1 MYLRRKV
8 DIYLNEWH
16 CNKGRKPLII
26 KGARQ
31 VGKTESILRFAK
43 ANYDNIIYINF
54 ALDKKYCVITEDG
67 YTVEAINKAISRI
80 DPTKTFVE
88 GTTLIFFDEIQDH
101 PDIATSLKSYCIDGR
116 YDVICSGSL
125 LGLYYKKIESN
136 SVGYKTDYTM
146 RSMDF
151 EEFLWAKG
159 YDDRLRVELLNAML
173 DGTPLS
179 SALLQS
185 LSEAFLDYVIV
196 GGMPAVVLEY
206 SSSGMFSN
214 TLQLQKQLLADYEE
228 DITKY
233 AEGMDQSRILN
244 VFRHIPVQLAKENK
258 KFQISKVASG
268 ARFKDYRG
276 AIEWLSNAGIIN
288 VCYCLANPELPLKGN
303 YDETKYK
310 IYMADTGLLIAMLDD
325 ETQEDLRSRKNI
337 GTYRGGLYENVVG
350 DMLVKAGYDL
360 YYYSKENSTLEE
372 DFFVRNTESLIPLEV
387 KAKNGNSK
395 SLSTLIKSDSY
406 PDIHFGLKLIDGNIG
421 IDGNIRTFPHY
432 MTFLLK
438 EYLKEADNL
447 IHDN

>member
-8 DIYLNEWH
+8 DSYLDGWRVDPDH
-16 CNKGRKPLII
+16 KPLII

-31 VGKTESILRFAK
+31 VGKTESIKRFAE
-43 ANYDNIIYINF
+43 ANYDNVIYINF
-54 ALDKKYCVITEDG
+54 ALDKKFCVITEDG
-67 YTVEAINKAISRI
+67 YTVEAVNKAISRI
-80 DPTKTFVE
+80 NPAINFIE
-88 GTTLIFFDEIQDH
+88 GKTLIFFDEIQDH
-101 PDIATSLKSYCIDGR
+101 PDIATTLKAYCIDGR

-125 LGLYYKKIESN
+125 LGIYYKRIESN

-151 EEFLWAKG
+151 EEFIWAKG
-159 YDDRLRVELLNAML
+159 YDDRLKTDLLEGML
-173 DGTPLS
+173 KGTPLS
-179 SALLQS
+179 ASIIQV
-185 LSEAFLDYVIV
+185 LSEVFLDYVIV
-196 GGMPAVVLEY
+196 GGMPAVVSEY
-206 SSSGMFSN
+206 ICSGLFSN
-214 TLQLQKQLLADYEE
+214 TLQIQKQLIADYEE

-288 VCYCLANPELPLKGN
+288 VCYCLEYPEFPLKGN
-303 YDETKYK
+303 YDDSKYK

-337 GTYRGGLYENVVG
+337 GTYRGGIYENIVG

-360 YYYSKENSTLEE
+360 YYYSKENSRLEE
-372 DFFVRNTESLIPLEV
+372 DFFVRNTESLIPIEV

-395 SLSTLIKSDSY
+395 SLSTLIKSESY
-406 PDIHFGLKLIDGNIG
+406 PDIHFGIKLINGNIG

-432 MTFLLK
+432 LVFLLK
-438 EYLKEADNL
+438 DYLRMG
-447 IHDN
+447 

>member
-1 MYLRRKV
+1 MYLKRKV
-8 DIYLNEWH
+8 DKYLSEWYENPDH
-16 CNKGRKPLII
+16 KPLII

-31 VGKTESILRFAK
+31 VGKTESIMRFAK
-43 ANYDNIIYINF
+43 TNYDNVIYINF
-54 ALDKKYCVITEDG
+54 ALDKKYRVITEDG
-67 YTVEAINKAISRI
+67 YTVEAVNKAISRI
-80 DPTKTFVE
+80 DPSKDFAH
-88 GTTLIFFDEIQDH
+88 GKTLIFFDEIQDH
-101 PDIATSLKSYCIDGR
+101 PDIATTLKAYCIDRR

-125 LGLYYKKIESN
+125 LGIYYKRIESN

-146 RSMDF
+146 RSLDF

-159 YDDRLRVELLNAML
+159 YDDGLKADLLKAMQ
-173 DGTPLS
+173 DGAPLS
-179 SALLQS
+179 AS
-185 LSEAFLDYVIV
+185 LVQVMSEVFLDYVIV

-206 SSSGMFSN
+206 VSSGMFSN

-233 AEGMDQSRILN
+233 AEGLDQSRILN

-288 VCYCLANPELPLKGN
+288 VCYCLNYPEFPLKGN

-350 DMLVKAGYDL
+350 DMLVKAGFDL

-372 DFFVRNTESLIPLEV
+372 DFFVRNTENLIPLEV
-387 KAKNGNSK
+387 KARNGNSK

-406 PDIHFGLKLIDGNIG
+406 PDIHFGIKLIDGNIG
-421 IDGNIRTFPHY
+421 VESNIRTFPHY
-432 MTFLLK
+432 LVFLLRD
-438 EYLKEADNL
+438 YLRGE
-447 IHDN
+447 

>member
-1 MYLRRKV
+1 MYLKRKV
-8 DIYLNEWH
+8 DKYLSEWYEKTDH
-16 CNKGRKPLII
+16 KPLII

-31 VGKTESILRFAK
+31 VGKTESIMRFAET
-43 ANYDNIIYINF
+43 NYDNIIYINF
-54 ALDKKYCVITEDG
+54 ALDKKYRVITEDG
-67 YTVEAINKAISRI
+67 YTVEAVNKAISRI
-80 DPTKTFVE
+80 DPSKNFAH
-88 GTTLIFFDEIQDH
+88 GKTLIFFDEIQDH
-101 PDIATSLKSYCIDGR
+101 PDIATTLKAYCIDRR

-125 LGLYYKKIESN
+125 LGIYYKKIESN

-146 RSMDF
+146 RSLDF

-159 YDDRLRVELLNAML
+159 YDDGLKADLLKAMQ
-173 DGTPLS
+173 DGAPLS
-179 SALLQS
+179 AS
-185 LSEAFLDYVIV
+185 LVQVMSEVFLDYVIV

-206 SSSGMFSN
+206 VSSGMFSN

-233 AEGMDQSRILN
+233 AEGLDQSRILN

-276 AIEWLSNAGIIN
+276 AIEWLANAGIIN
-288 VCYCLANPELPLKGN
+288 VCYCLNYPEIPLKGN

-350 DMLVKAGYDL
+350 DMLVKAGFDL

-372 DFFVRNTESLIPLEV
+372 DFFVRNTENLIPLEV
-387 KAKNGNSK
+387 KARNGNSK

-406 PDIHFGLKLIDGNIG
+406 PDIHFGIKLIDGNIG
-421 IDGNIRTFPHY
+421 VESNIRTFPHY
-432 MTFLLK
+432 LVFLLRD
-438 EYLKEADNL
+438 YLRGE
-447 IHDN
+447 

>member
-1 MYLRRKV
+1 MYLKRKV
-8 DIYLNEWH
+8 DKYLSEWYEKTDH
-16 CNKGRKPLII
+16 KPLII

-31 VGKTESILRFAK
+31 VGKTESIMRFAET
-43 ANYDNIIYINF
+43 NYDNVIYINF
-54 ALDKKYCVITEDG
+54 ALDKKYRVITEDG
-67 YTVEAINKAISRI
+67 YTVEAVNKAISRI
-80 DPTKTFVE
+80 DPSKNFTHGK
-88 GTTLIFFDEIQDH
+88 TLIFFDEIQDH
-101 PDIATSLKSYCIDGR
+101 PDIATTLKAYCIDRR

-125 LGLYYKKIESN
+125 LGIYYKKIESN

-146 RSMDF
+146 RSLDF

-159 YDDRLRVELLNAML
+159 YDDGLKADLLKAMQ
-173 DGTPLS
+173 DGAPLS
-179 SALLQS
+179 AS
-185 LSEAFLDYVIV
+185 LVQVMSEVFLDYVIV

-206 SSSGMFSN
+206 VSSGMFSN

-233 AEGMDQSRILN
+233 AEGLDQSRILN

-276 AIEWLSNAGIIN
+276 AIEWLANAGIIN
-288 VCYCLANPELPLKGN
+288 VCYCLNYPEFPLKGN
-303 YDETKYK
+303 YNETKYK

-350 DMLVKAGYDL
+350 DMLVKAGFDL
-360 YYYSKENSTLEE
+360 YYYSKENSTLKE
-372 DFFVRNTESLIPLEV
+372 DFFVRNTENLIPLEV
-387 KAKNGNSK
+387 KARNGNSK

-406 PDIHFGLKLIDGNIG
+406 PDIHFGIKLIDGNIG
-421 IDGNIRTFPHY
+421 VESNIRTFPHY
-432 MTFLLK
+432 LVFLLRD
-438 EYLKEADNL
+438 YLRGE
-447 IHDN
+447 

>member
-8 DIYLNEWH
+8 DSYLDEWRVDPDH
-16 CNKGRKPLII
+16 KPLII

-31 VGKTESILRFAK
+31 VGKTESIKRFAE
-43 ANYDNIIYINF
+43 ANYDNVIYINF
-54 ALDKKYCVITEDG
+54 ALDKKFCVITEDG
-67 YTVEAINKAISRI
+67 YTVEAVNKAISRI
-80 DPTKTFVE
+80 NPAINFIE
-88 GTTLIFFDEIQDH
+88 GKTLIFFDEIQDH
-101 PDIATSLKSYCIDGR
+101 PDIATTLKAYCIDGR

-125 LGLYYKKIESN
+125 LGIYYKRIESN

-151 EEFLWAKG
+151 EEFIWAKG
-159 YDDRLRVELLNAML
+159 YDDELKEDLLEGML
-173 DGTPLS
+173 KGTPLS
-179 SALLQS
+179 ASIIQV

-196 GGMPAVVLEY
+196 GGMPAVVSEY
-206 SSSGMFSN
+206 IRSGLFSN
-214 TLQLQKQLLADYEE
+214 TLQIQKQLIVDYEE

-288 VCYCLANPELPLKGN
+288 VCYCLEYPEFPLKGN
-303 YDETKYK
+303 YDDSKYK

-337 GTYRGGLYENVVG
+337 GTYRGGIYENIVG

-360 YYYSKENSTLEE
+360 YYYSKENSRLEE
-372 DFFVRNTESLIPLEV
+372 DFFVRNTESLIPIEV

-395 SLSTLIKSDSY
+395 SLSTLIKSESY
-406 PDIHFGLKLIDGNIG
+406 PDIHFGIKLIDGNIG
-421 IDGNIRTFPHY
+421 VDGNIRTFPHY
-432 MTFLLK
+432 LVFLLK
-438 EYLKEADNL
+438 DYLRMG
-447 IHDN
+447 

>member
-1 MYLRRKV
+1 MYLKRKV
-8 DIYLNEWH
+8 DKYLSEWYENTDH
-16 CNKGRKPLII
+16 KPLII

-31 VGKTESILRFAK
+31 VGKTESIMRFAK
-43 ANYDNIIYINF
+43 TNYDNVIYINF
-54 ALDKKYCVITEDG
+54 ALDKKYRVITEDG
-67 YTVEAINKAISRI
+67 YTVEAVNKAISRI
-80 DPTKTFVE
+80 DPSKNFAP
-88 GTTLIFFDEIQDH
+88 GKTLIFFDEIQDH
-101 PDIATSLKSYCIDGR
+101 PDIATTLKAYCIDRR

-125 LGLYYKKIESN
+125 LGIYYKRIESN

-146 RSMDF
+146 RSLDF

-159 YDDRLRVELLNAML
+159 YDDGLKADLLKAMQ
-173 DGTPLS
+173 DGAPLS
-179 SALLQS
+179 AS
-185 LSEAFLDYVIV
+185 LVQVMSEAFLDYVIV

-206 SSSGMFSN
+206 VSSGMFSN
-214 TLQLQKQLLADYEE
+214 TLQLQRQLLADYEE

-233 AEGMDQSRILN
+233 AEGLDQSRILN

-288 VCYCLANPELPLKGN
+288 VCYCLNYPELPLKGN

-350 DMLVKAGYDL
+350 DMLVKAGFDL

-372 DFFVRNTESLIPLEV
+372 DFFVRNTENLIPLEV
-387 KAKNGNSK
+387 KARNGNSK

-406 PDIHFGLKLIDGNIG
+406 PDIHFGIKLIDGNIG
-421 IDGNIRTFPHY
+421 VESNIRTFPHY
-432 MTFLLK
+432 LVFLLR
-438 EYLKEADNL
+438 EYLRG
-447 IHDN
+447 

>member
-8 DIYLNEWH
+8 DSYLDEWRVDPDH
-16 CNKGRKPLII
+16 KPLII

-31 VGKTESILRFAK
+31 VGKTESVKRFAE
-43 ANYDNIIYINF
+43 ANYDNVIYINF
-54 ALDKKYCVITEDG
+54 ALDKKFCVITEDG
-67 YTVEAINKAISRI
+67 YTVEAVNKAISRI
-80 DPTKTFVE
+80 NPAINFIE
-88 GTTLIFFDEIQDH
+88 GKTLIFFDEIQDH
-101 PDIATSLKSYCIDGR
+101 PDIATTLKAYCIDGR

-125 LGLYYKKIESN
+125 LGIYYKRIESN

-151 EEFLWAKG
+151 EEFIWAKG
-159 YDDRLRVELLNAML
+159 YDDELKEDLLERML
-173 DGTPLS
+173 KGTPLS
-179 SALLQS
+179 ASIIQV

-196 GGMPAVVLEY
+196 GGMPAVVSEY
-206 SSSGMFSN
+206 IRSGLFSN
-214 TLQLQKQLLADYEE
+214 TLQIQKQLIVDYEE

-288 VCYCLANPELPLKGN
+288 VCYCLEYPEFPLKGN
-303 YDETKYK
+303 YDDSKYK

-337 GTYRGGLYENVVG
+337 GTYRGGIYENIVG

-360 YYYSKENSTLEE
+360 YYYSKENSRLEE
-372 DFFVRNTESLIPLEV
+372 DFFVRNTESLIPIEV

-395 SLSTLIKSDSY
+395 SLSTLIKSESY
-406 PDIHFGLKLIDGNIG
+406 PDIHFGIKLINGNIG

-432 MTFLLK
+432 LVFLLK
-438 EYLKEADNL
+438 DYLRMG
-447 IHDN
+447 

>member
-1 MYLRRKV
+1 MYLKRKI
-8 DIYLNEWH
+8 DTYLKEWYGTSDH
-16 CNKGRKPLII
+16 KPLIV

-31 VGKTESILRFAK
+31 VGKTESIMQFAK

-67 YTVEAINKAISRI
+67 YTVDVVNKAISRI
-80 DPTKTFVE
+80 DPSKSFIE
-88 GTTLIFFDEIQDH
+88 GKTLIFFDEIQDH
-101 PDIATSLKSYCIDGR
+101 PDIATTLKSYCKDGR

-136 SVGYKTDYTM
+136 SVGHKTDYTM
-146 RSMDF
+146 RSLDF

-159 YDDRLRVELLNAML
+159 YDDGLKADLLKTML
-173 DGTPLS
+173 SGAPL
-179 SALLQS
+179 AAS
-185 LSEAFLDYVIV
+185 LIQVMSEAFLDYVIV

-206 SSSGMFSN
+206 VRSGMFSN

-258 KFQISKVASG
+258 KFQISKVAAG
-268 ARFKDYRG
+268 ARFRDYRG

-288 VCYCLANPELPLKGN
+288 VCYCMNYPEIPLKGN

-337 GTYRGGLYENVVG
+337 GTYRGGLYENIVG

-372 DFFVRNTESLIPLEV
+372 DFFVRNTESLIPVEV

-395 SLSTLIKSDSY
+395 SLSTLIKSESY
-406 PDIHFGLKLIDGNIG
+406 PDIHFGIKLIDGNVG
-421 IDGNIRTFPHY
+421 VEGNIRSFPHY
-432 MTFLLK
+432 LVFLLRD
-438 EYLKEADNL
+438 YLRG
-447 IHDN
+447 

>member
-1 MYLRRKV
+1 MYLKRKV
-8 DIYLNEWH
+8 DKYLSEWYENTDH
-16 CNKGRKPLII
+16 KPLII

-31 VGKTESILRFAK
+31 VGKTESIMRFAK
-43 ANYDNIIYINF
+43 TNYDNVIYINF
-54 ALDKKYCVITEDG
+54 ALDKKYRVITEDG
-67 YTVEAINKAISRI
+67 YTVEAVNKAISRI
-80 DPTKTFVE
+80 DPSKDFAH
-88 GTTLIFFDEIQDH
+88 GKTLIFFDEIQDH
-101 PDIATSLKSYCIDGR
+101 PDIATTLKAYCIDRR

-125 LGLYYKKIESN
+125 LGIYYKRIESN

-146 RSMDF
+146 RSLDF

-159 YDDRLRVELLNAML
+159 YDDGLKADLLKAMQ
-173 DGTPLS
+173 DGAPLS
-179 SALLQS
+179 AS
-185 LSEAFLDYVIV
+185 LVQVMSEAFLDYVIV

-206 SSSGMFSN
+206 VSSGMFSN

-233 AEGMDQSRILN
+233 AEGLDQSRILN

-288 VCYCLANPELPLKGN
+288 VCYCLNYPELPLKGN

-350 DMLVKAGYDL
+350 DMLVKAGFDL

-372 DFFVRNTESLIPLEV
+372 DFFVRNTENLIPLEV
-387 KAKNGNSK
+387 KARNGNSK

-406 PDIHFGLKLIDGNIG
+406 PDIHFGIKLIDGNIG
-421 IDGNIRTFPHY
+421 VESNIRIFPHY
-432 MTFLLK
+432 LVFLLR
-438 EYLKEADNL
+438 EYLRG
-447 IHDN
+447 

>member
-1 MYLRRKV
+1 MYLKRKV
-8 DIYLNEWH
+8 DKYLSEWYEKTDH
-16 CNKGRKPLII
+16 KPLII

-31 VGKTESILRFAK
+31 VGKTESIMRFAET
-43 ANYDNIIYINF
+43 NYDNVIYINF
-54 ALDKKYCVITEDG
+54 ALDKKYRVITEDG
-67 YTVEAINKAISRI
+67 YTVEAVNKAISRI
-80 DPTKTFVE
+80 DPSKNFTHGK
-88 GTTLIFFDEIQDH
+88 TLIFFDEIQDH
-101 PDIATSLKSYCIDGR
+101 PDIATTLKAYCIDRR

-125 LGLYYKKIESN
+125 LGIYYKKIESN

-146 RSMDF
+146 RSLDF

-159 YDDRLRVELLNAML
+159 YDDGLKADLLKAMQ
-173 DGTPLS
+173 DGAPLS
-179 SALLQS
+179 AS
-185 LSEAFLDYVIV
+185 LVQVMSEVFLDYVIV

-206 SSSGMFSN
+206 VSSGMFSN

-233 AEGMDQSRILN
+233 AEGLDQSRILN

-288 VCYCLANPELPLKGN
+288 VCYCLNYPEIPLKGN

-350 DMLVKAGYDL
+350 DMLVKAGFDL

-372 DFFVRNTESLIPLEV
+372 DFFVRNTENLIPLEV
-387 KAKNGNSK
+387 KARNGNSK

-406 PDIHFGLKLIDGNIG
+406 PDIHFGIKLIDGNIG
-421 IDGNIRTFPHY
+421 VESNIRTFPHY
-432 MTFLLK
+432 LVFLLRD
-438 EYLKEADNL
+438 YLRGE
-447 IHDN
+447 

>member
-1 MYLRRKV
+1 MYLKRKV
-8 DIYLNEWH
+8 DKYLSEWYEKTDH
-16 CNKGRKPLII
+16 KPLII

-31 VGKTESILRFAK
+31 VGKTESIMRFAET
-43 ANYDNIIYINF
+43 NYDNVIYINF
-54 ALDKKYCVITEDG
+54 ALDKKYRVITEDG
-67 YTVEAINKAISRI
+67 YTVEAVNKAISRI
-80 DPTKTFVE
+80 DPSKNFAH
-88 GTTLIFFDEIQDH
+88 GKTLIFFDEIQDH
-101 PDIATSLKSYCIDGR
+101 PDIATTLKAYCIDRR

-125 LGLYYKKIESN
+125 LGIYYKKIESN

-146 RSMDF
+146 RSLDF

-159 YDDRLRVELLNAML
+159 YDDGLKADLLKAMQ
-173 DGTPLS
+173 DGAPLS
-179 SALLQS
+179 AS
-185 LSEAFLDYVIV
+185 LVQVMSEVFLDYVIV

-206 SSSGMFSN
+206 VSSGMFSN

-233 AEGMDQSRILN
+233 AEGLDQSRILN

-276 AIEWLSNAGIIN
+276 AIEWLANAGIIN
-288 VCYCLANPELPLKGN
+288 VCYCLNYPEIPLKGN

-350 DMLVKAGYDL
+350 DMLVKAGFDL

-372 DFFVRNTESLIPLEV
+372 DFFVRNTENLIPLEV
-387 KAKNGNSK
+387 KARNGNSK

-406 PDIHFGLKLIDGNIG
+406 PDIHFGIKLIDGNIG
-421 IDGNIRTFPHY
+421 VESNIRTFPHY
-432 MTFLLK
+432 LVFLLRD
-438 EYLKEADNL
+438 YLRGE
-447 IHDN
+447 

>member
-1 MYLRRKV
+1 MYLKRKV
-8 DIYLNEWH
+8 DKYLSEWYENPDH
-16 CNKGRKPLII
+16 KPLII

-31 VGKTESILRFAK
+31 VGKTESIMRFAET
-43 ANYDNIIYINF
+43 NYDNVIYINF
-54 ALDKKYCVITEDG
+54 ALDKKYRVITEDG
-67 YTVEAINKAISRI
+67 YTVEAVNKAISRI
-80 DPTKTFVE
+80 DPSKDFAH
-88 GTTLIFFDEIQDH
+88 GKTLIFFDEIQDH
-101 PDIATSLKSYCIDGR
+101 PDIATTLKAYCIDRR

-125 LGLYYKKIESN
+125 LGIYYKRIESN

-146 RSMDF
+146 RSLDF

-159 YDDRLRVELLNAML
+159 YDDGLKADLLKAL
-173 DGTPLS
+173 QDGAPLS
-179 SALLQS
+179 AS
-185 LSEAFLDYVIV
+185 LVQVMSEVFLDYVIV

-206 SSSGMFSN
+206 VSSGMFSN

-233 AEGMDQSRILN
+233 AEGLDQSRILN

-288 VCYCLANPELPLKGN
+288 VCYCLNYPEFPLKGN

-350 DMLVKAGYDL
+350 DMLVKAGFDL

-372 DFFVRNTESLIPLEV
+372 DFFVRNTENLIPLEV
-387 KAKNGNSK
+387 KARNGNSK

-406 PDIHFGLKLIDGNIG
+406 PDIHFGIKLIDGNIG
-421 IDGNIRTFPHY
+421 VESNIRTFPHY
-432 MTFLLK
+432 LVFLLRD
-438 EYLKEADNL
+438 YLRGE
-447 IHDN
+447 

>member
-1 MYLRRKV
+1 MYLKRKV

-16 CNKGRKPLII
+16 SKIERKPLII

-31 VGKTESILRFAK
+31 VGKTESIMRFAK
-43 ANYDNIIYINF
+43 ANYDNVIYINF

-67 YTVEAINKAISRI
+67 YTVEAVNKAISRI
-80 DPTKTFVE
+80 DPAKAFIEGKTV
-88 GTTLIFFDEIQDH
+88 IIFDEVQDH
-101 PDIATSLKSYCIDGR
+101 PDIATALKSYCIDGR

-136 SVGYKTDYTM
+136 SVGYKIDYTM

-159 YDDRLRVELLNAML
+159 YDDGLRSDLLNSMKMASS
-173 DGTPLS
+173 LS
-179 SALLQS
+179 SALSQS
-185 LSEAFLDYVIV
+185 MSEAFLDYVIV
-196 GGMPAVVLEY
+196 GGMPAVVSEY
-206 SSSGMFSN
+206 IGSGMFSN
-214 TLQLQKQLLADYEE
+214 TLQLQKQLLSDYEE

-233 AEGMDQSRILN
+233 AEGLDQSRILN

-288 VCYCLANPELPLKGN
+288 VCYCMEHPELPLKGN
-303 YDETKYK
+303 YNESKYK

-337 GTYRGGLYENVVG
+337 GTYRGGLYENIVG

-372 DFFVRNTESLIPLEV
+372 DFFVRNTNSLIPIEV
-387 KAKNGNSK
+387 KARNGNSK

-406 PDIHFGLKLIDGNIG
+406 PDIHFGIKLVDGNIG
-421 IDGNIRTFPHY
+421 VEGNIRTFPHY
-432 MTFLLK
+432 LVFLLRD
-438 EYLKEADNL
+438 YLML
-447 IHDN
+447 QP

>member
-1 MYLRRKV
+1 MYLKRKI
-8 DIYLNEWH
+8 DTYLKEWYGTPDH
-16 CNKGRKPLII
+16 KPLIV

-31 VGKTESILRFAK
+31 VGKTESIMQFAK

-67 YTVEAINKAISRI
+67 YTVDVVNKAISRI
-80 DPTKTFVE
+80 DPSKSFIE
-88 GTTLIFFDEIQDH
+88 GKTLIFFDEIQDH
-101 PDIATSLKSYCIDGR
+101 PDIATTLKSYCKDGR

-151 EEFLWAKG
+151 EEFLWTKG
-159 YDDRLRVELLNAML
+159 YDDGLKADLLKTML
-173 DGTPLS
+173 GGAPLS
-179 SALLQS
+179 AS
-185 LSEAFLDYVIV
+185 LIQIMSEAFLDYVIV
-196 GGMPAVVLEY
+196 GGMPEVVLEY
-206 SSSGMFSN
+206 VRSGMFSN

-228 DITKY
+228 DISKY

-258 KFQISKVASG
+258 KFQISKVATG

-288 VCYCLANPELPLKGN
+288 VCYCLNYPELPLKGN

-310 IYMADTGLLIAMLDD
+310 IYMADTGLLISMLDD
-325 ETQEDLRSRKNI
+325 ETQDDLRSRKNI
-337 GTYRGGLYENVVG
+337 GTYRGGLYENIVG

-372 DFFVRNTESLIPLEV
+372 DFFVRNTESLIPVEV
-387 KAKNGNSK
+387 KARNGNSK
-395 SLSTLIKSDSY
+395 SLSTLIKSESY
-406 PDIHFGLKLIDGNIG
+406 PDIHFGIKLIDGNVG
-421 IDGNIRTFPHY
+421 IEGNIRTLPHCLV
-432 MTFLLK
+432 FLLRD
-438 EYLKEADNL
+438 YLRGESKMPV
-447 IHDN
+447 

>member
-1 MYLRRKV
+1 MYLKRKV
-8 DIYLNEWH
+8 DKYLSEWYEKTDH
-16 CNKGRKPLII
+16 KPLII

-31 VGKTESILRFAK
+31 VGKTESIMRFAET
-43 ANYDNIIYINF
+43 NYDNVIYINF
-54 ALDKKYCVITEDG
+54 ALDKKYRVITEDG
-67 YTVEAINKAISRI
+67 YTVEAVNKAISRI
-80 DPTKTFVE
+80 DPSKNFAH
-88 GTTLIFFDEIQDH
+88 GKTLIFFDEIQDH
-101 PDIATSLKSYCIDGR
+101 PDIATTLKAYCIDRR

-125 LGLYYKKIESN
+125 LGIYYKKIESN

-146 RSMDF
+146 RSLDF

-159 YDDRLRVELLNAML
+159 YDDGLKADLLKAMQ
-173 DGTPLS
+173 DGAPLS
-179 SALLQS
+179 AS
-185 LSEAFLDYVIV
+185 LVQVMSEVFLDYVIV

-206 SSSGMFSN
+206 VSSGMFSN

-233 AEGMDQSRILN
+233 AEGLDQSRILN

-276 AIEWLSNAGIIN
+276 AIEWLANAGIIN
-288 VCYCLANPELPLKGN
+288 VCYCLNYPEFPLKGN

-350 DMLVKAGYDL
+350 DMLVKAGFDL
-360 YYYSKENSTLEE
+360 YYYSKENSTLKE
-372 DFFVRNTESLIPLEV
+372 DFFVRNTENLIPLEV
-387 KAKNGNSK
+387 KARNGNSK

-406 PDIHFGLKLIDGNIG
+406 PDIHFGIKLIDGNIG
-421 IDGNIRTFPHY
+421 VESNIRTFPHY
-432 MTFLLK
+432 LVFLLRD
-438 EYLKEADNL
+438 YLRGE
-447 IHDN
+447 

>member
-1 MYLRRKV
+1 MYLKRKI
-8 DIYLNEWH
+8 DSYLNEWFS
-16 CNKGRKPLII
+16 NPDRKPLIV

-31 VGKTESILRFAK
+31 VGKTASILRFAET
-43 ANYDNIIYINF
+43 NYDNVIYINF
-54 ALDKKYCVITEDG
+54 ALDKKFRVITEDG
-67 YTVEAINKAISRI
+67 YTVEAVNKAISRI
-80 DPTKTFVE
+80 DPSKTFIE
-88 GTTLIFFDEIQDH
+88 GRTLIFFDEIQDH
-101 PDIATSLKSYCIDGR
+101 PDIATALKAYCIDRR

-146 RSMDF
+146 RSMDI
-151 EEFLWAKG
+151 EEFLWAIG
-159 YDDRLRVELLNAML
+159 YDDELKADLLKAMR
-173 DGTPLS
+173 DATPLS
-179 SALLQS
+179 ATLVQVMSS
-185 LSEAFLDYVIV
+185 AFLDYVLV

-206 SSSGMFSN
+206 VQSGMFSN
-214 TLQLQKQLLADYEE
+214 TLLLQKQLLADYEE

-288 VCYCLANPELPLKGN
+288 VCYCLDYPEIPLKGN
-303 YDETKYK
+303 YNETKYK

-337 GTYRGGLYENVVG
+337 GTYRGGIYENIVG

-360 YYYSKENSTLEE
+360 YYYSKENSSLEE
-372 DFFVRNTESLIPLEV
+372 DFFVRNTESLIPVEV

-395 SLSTLIKSDSY
+395 SLTTLIKSDSY
-406 PDIHFGLKLIDGNIG
+406 PDIHFGIKLINGNIG
-421 IDGNIRTFPHY
+421 VEGSIRTFPHY
-432 MTFLLK
+432 LAFLLRD
-438 EYLKEADNL
+438 YLKGS
-447 IHDN
+447 

>member
-1 MYLRRKV
+1 MYLKRKI
-8 DIYLNEWH
+8 DTYLKEWYDTPDH
-16 CNKGRKPLII
+16 KPLIV

-31 VGKTESILRFAK
+31 VGKTESIMQFAK

-54 ALDKKYCVITEDG
+54 ALDKKYSVITADG
-67 YTVEAINKAISRI
+67 YTVDVVNKAISRI
-80 DPTKTFVE
+80 DPSKRFVE
-88 GTTLIFFDEIQDH
+88 GKTLIFFDEIQDH
-101 PDIATSLKSYCIDGR
+101 PDIATTLKSYCIDGR

-125 LGLYYKKIESN
+125 LGLYYNKIESN

-146 RSMDF
+146 RSLDF
-151 EEFLWAKG
+151 EEFLWGKG
-159 YDDRLRVELLNAML
+159 YDDGLKADLLKTML
-173 DGTPLS
+173 SGATLS
-179 SALLQS
+179 AS
-185 LSEAFLDYVIV
+185 LIQVMSEAFLDYVIV

-206 SSSGMFSN
+206 VCSGMFSN

-258 KFQISKVASG
+258 KFQISKVATG

-288 VCYCLANPELPLKGN
+288 VCYCLNYPEIPLKGN

-337 GTYRGGLYENVVG
+337 GTYRGGLYENIVG

-372 DFFVRNTESLIPLEV
+372 DFFVRNTESLIPVEV
-387 KAKNGNSK
+387 KARNGNSK
-395 SLSTLIKSDSY
+395 SLRTLIKSDSY
-406 PDIHFGLKLIDGNIG
+406 PDIHFGIKLIDGNIG
-421 IDGNIRTFPHY
+421 VEGNIRTLPHY
-432 MTFLLK
+432 LVFLLRD
-438 EYLKEADNL
+438 YLKDGKSRE
-447 IHDN
+447 I

>member
-1 MYLRRKV
+1 MYLKRKI
-8 DIYLNEWH
+8 DSYLNEWFS
-16 CNKGRKPLII
+16 NPDRKPLIV

-31 VGKTESILRFAK
+31 VGKTASILRFAET
-43 ANYDNIIYINF
+43 NYDNVIYINF
-54 ALDKKYCVITEDG
+54 ALDKKFRVITEDG
-67 YTVEAINKAISRI
+67 YTVEAVNKAISRI
-80 DPTKTFVE
+80 DPSKTFIE
-88 GTTLIFFDEIQDH
+88 GRTLIFFDEIQDH
-101 PDIATSLKSYCIDGR
+101 PDIATALKAYCIDRR

-146 RSMDF
+146 RSMDI
-151 EEFLWAKG
+151 EEFLWAIG
-159 YDDRLRVELLNAML
+159 YDDELKTDLLKAMR
-173 DGTPLS
+173 DATPLS
-179 SALLQS
+179 ATLVQVMSS
-185 LSEAFLDYVIV
+185 AFLDYVLV

-206 SSSGMFSN
+206 VQSGMFSN
-214 TLQLQKQLLADYEE
+214 TLLLQKQLLADYEE

-288 VCYCLANPELPLKGN
+288 VCYCLDYPEIPLKGN
-303 YDETKYK
+303 YNETKYK

-337 GTYRGGLYENVVG
+337 GTYRGGIYENIVG

-360 YYYSKENSTLEE
+360 YYYSKENSSLEE
-372 DFFVRNTESLIPLEV
+372 DFFVRNTESLIPVEV

-395 SLSTLIKSDSY
+395 SLTTLIKSDSY
-406 PDIHFGLKLIDGNIG
+406 PDIHFGIKLINGNIG
-421 IDGNIRTFPHY
+421 VEGSIRTFPHY
-432 MTFLLK
+432 LAFLLRD
-438 EYLKEADNL
+438 YLKGS
-447 IHDN
+447 

>member
-1 MYLRRKV
+1 MYLKRKV
-8 DIYLNEWH
+8 DKYLSEWYE
-16 CNKGRKPLII
+16 NPDRKPLII

-31 VGKTESILRFAK
+31 VGKTESIMRFAET
-43 ANYDNIIYINF
+43 NYDNVIYINF
-54 ALDKKYCVITEDG
+54 ALDKKYRVITEDG
-67 YTVEAINKAISRI
+67 YTVEAVNKAISRI
-80 DPTKTFVE
+80 DPSKNFAP
-88 GTTLIFFDEIQDH
+88 GKTLIFFDEIQDH
-101 PDIATSLKSYCIDGR
+101 PDIATTLKAYCIDRR

-125 LGLYYKKIESN
+125 LGIYYKRIESN

-146 RSMDF
+146 RSLDF

-159 YDDRLRVELLNAML
+159 YDDGLKADLLKAMQ
-173 DGTPLS
+173 DGAPLS
-179 SALLQS
+179 AS
-185 LSEAFLDYVIV
+185 LVQVMSEAFLDYVIV

-206 SSSGMFSN
+206 VSSDMFSN

-233 AEGMDQSRILN
+233 AEGLDQSRILN

-288 VCYCLANPELPLKGN
+288 VCYCLNYPEFPLKGN

-350 DMLVKAGYDL
+350 DMLVKAGFDL

-372 DFFVRNTESLIPLEV
+372 DFFVRNTENLIPLEV
-387 KAKNGNSK
+387 KARNGNSK

-406 PDIHFGLKLIDGNIG
+406 PDIHFGIKLIDGNIG
-421 IDGNIRTFPHY
+421 VESNIRTFPHY
-432 MTFLLK
+432 LVFLLR
-438 EYLKEADNL
+438 EYLRGE
-447 IHDN
+447 

>member
-1 MYLRRKV
+1 MYLKRKV
-8 DIYLNEWH
+8 DKYLSEWYENPDH
-16 CNKGRKPLII
+16 KPLII

-31 VGKTESILRFAK
+31 VGKTESIMRFAET
-43 ANYDNIIYINF
+43 NYDNVIYINF
-54 ALDKKYCVITEDG
+54 ALDKKYRVITEDG
-67 YTVEAINKAISRI
+67 YTVEAVNKAISRI
-80 DPTKTFVE
+80 DPSKDFAH
-88 GTTLIFFDEIQDH
+88 GKTLIFFDEIQDH
-101 PDIATSLKSYCIDGR
+101 PDIATTLKAYCIDRR
-116 YDVICSGSL
+116 YDVICSGFL
-125 LGLYYKKIESN
+125 LGIYYKRIESN

-146 RSMDF
+146 RSLDF

-159 YDDRLRVELLNAML
+159 YDDGLKADLLKAL
-173 DGTPLS
+173 QDGAPLS
-179 SALLQS
+179 AS
-185 LSEAFLDYVIV
+185 LVQVMSEVFLDYVIV

-206 SSSGMFSN
+206 VSSGMFSN

-233 AEGMDQSRILN
+233 AEGLDQSRILN

-288 VCYCLANPELPLKGN
+288 VCYCLNYPEFPLKGN

-350 DMLVKAGYDL
+350 DMLVKAGFDL

-372 DFFVRNTESLIPLEV
+372 DFFVRNTENLIPLEV
-387 KAKNGNSK
+387 KARNGNSK

-406 PDIHFGLKLIDGNIG
+406 PDIHFGIKLIDGNIG
-421 IDGNIRTFPHY
+421 VESNIRTFPHY
-432 MTFLLK
+432 LVFLLRD
-438 EYLKEADNL
+438 YLRGE
-447 IHDN
+447 

>member
-1 MYLRRKV
+1 MYLKRKV

-16 CNKGRKPLII
+16 NTKEHKPLII

-31 VGKTESILRFAK
+31 VGKTESIMRFAK
-43 ANYDNIIYINF
+43 ANYDNVIYINF
-54 ALDKKYCVITEDG
+54 ALDKKYRVITEDG
-67 YTVEAINKAISRI
+67 YTVEAVNKAISRI
-80 DPTKTFVE
+80 DPSKTFTE

-101 PDIATSLKSYCIDGR
+101 PDITTALKSYCIDGQ

-159 YDDRLRVELLNAML
+159 YDDGLRLELLNAMR

-185 LSEAFLDYVIV
+185 MSEAFLDYVIV

-206 SSSGMFSN
+206 ASSGMFSN

-233 AEGMDQSRILN
+233 ADGMDQTRILN

-288 VCYCLANPELPLKGN
+288 VCYCLGNPELPLKGN

-337 GTYRGGLYENVVG
+337 GTYRGGLYENIVG

-372 DFFVRNTESLIPLEV
+372 DFFVRNTESLIPVEV

-395 SLSTLIKSDSY
+395 SLSTLIKSGSY
-406 PDIHFGLKLIDGNIG
+406 PDIHFGIKLIDGNIG
-421 IDGNIRTFPHY
+421 AQENIRTFPHY
-432 MTFLLK
+432 MVFLFK
-438 EYLKEADNL
+438 DYLRED
-447 IHDN
+447 